1 MNIAESASVE
11 QLLIARGWTKASD
24 AQFADMVIINTCSVR
39 ASAESR
45 IIGRLG
51 YFTGLK
57 AVREKRPHAKTRKM
71 EAAAEYVKDGPK
83 PLVLVVMGC
92 MAERLLDSLKK
103 DWPAIDYVVGTF
115 AKKNFGDIIAA
126 AQERLS
132 LTVRVSG
139 PVDNF
144 LDKTTRSGVLP
155 RLTRQSFNS
164 NASKKDCPIKSGNDI
179 SPSPNMT
186 GGGAALGSSIDE
198 KPVYKFASL
207 SLEPGAFS
215 SFVPIMNGCNNFCAY
230 CIVPY
235 VRGREISR
243 PLSEI
248 FAEIKVLSDYGVKE
262 ITLLGQNVN
271 SYLCE
276 DQDFGRVDFPRLLE
290 LICRKIEE
298 IDSPI
303 KWIRFDSSH
312 PKDLSDQL
320 IQVMAREEKIC
331 RHIHL
336 PVQHGSTKILQKMN
350 RKYTREHYLEL
361 VQKIRAALPGVSLT
375 TDIMIGFPGETE
387 EDFEAAYSLMQE
399 VKYEDAFMYYYNPR
413 EGTPAAKWP
422 DQISLETKKERL
434 QKIIDLQLTI
444 TQAEMEKEVGK
455 TITVLADKTTL
466 ENPNEL
472 LGKTERD
479 ERVAFAAD
487 KKLIGSFVRVKI
499 VSLNGHTFRGILEPG
514 TAK

>member
-1 MNIAESASVE
+1 MTYFFETYGCQMNIAESAAVE

-71 EAAAEYVKDGPK
+71 EEAAAYVKDGPI
-83 PLVLVVMGC
+83 PLTLVVMGC

-115 AKKNFGDIIAA
+115 AKNKFGDIISAAENLSQGQKAA
-126 AQERLS
+126 APEK
-132 LTVRVSG
+132 
-139 PVDNF
+139 F
-144 LDKTTRSGVLP
+144 
-155 RLTRQSFNS
+155 
-164 NASKKDCPIKSGNDI
+164 
-179 SPSPNMT
+179 
-186 GGGAALGSSIDE
+186 GAAIGATIDE
-198 KPVYKFASL
+198 KPVYRFASL

-235 VRGREISR
+235 VRGREVSR
-243 PLSEI
+243 PLTEI
-248 FAEIKVLSDYGVKE
+248 FEEIKVLGGYGVKE

-271 SYLCE
+271 SYICE
-276 DQDFGRVDFPRLLE
+276 DAEFGRVDFPRLLE

-298 IDSPI
+298 TGSPI

-312 PKDLSDQL
+312 PKDLSDRL
-320 IQVMAREEKIC
+320 IQVMAKEEKIC
-331 RHIHL
+331 KHIHL
-336 PVQHGSTKILQKMN
+336 PVQHGSTKILQRMN
-350 RKYTREHYLEL
+350 RRYTREHYLEL
-361 VQKIRAALPGVSLT
+361 VQKIRAAMPDISLT

-387 EDFEAAYSLMQE
+387 EDFEEAYSLMKE
-399 VKYEDAFMYYYNPR
+399 VGYEDAFMYYYNPR
-413 EGTPAAKWP
+413 EGTPAATWP

-434 QKIIDLQLTI
+434 QKIIDLQLVI
-444 TQAEMEKEVGK
+444 TQAEMEKQVGK

-487 KKLIGSFVRVKI
+487 KSLIGSFVRVKLT
-499 VSLNGHTFRGILEPG
+499 SLNGHTFKGELCATDGAQR
-514 TAK
+514 

>member
-1 MNIAESASVE
+1 MTYFFETYGCQMNIAESAAVE

-71 EAAAEYVKDGPK
+71 EEAAAYVKDGPI
-83 PLVLVVMGC
+83 PLTLVVMGC

-115 AKKNFGDIIAA
+115 AKNKFGDIISAAENLSQGQKAA
-126 AQERLS
+126 APEKF
-132 LTVRVSG
+132 G
-139 PVDNF
+139 AD
-144 LDKTTRSGVLP
+144 LDAP
-155 RLTRQSFNS
+155 
-164 NASKKDCPIKSGNDI
+164 
-179 SPSPNMT
+179 
-186 GGGAALGSSIDE
+186 IDE
-198 KPVYKFASL
+198 KPVYRFASL

-235 VRGREISR
+235 VRGREVSR
-243 PLSEI
+243 PLTEI
-248 FAEIKVLSDYGVKE
+248 FEEIKVLGGYGVKE

-276 DQDFGRVDFPRLLE
+276 DAEFGRVDFPRLLE

-298 IDSPI
+298 TGSPI

-312 PKDLSDQL
+312 PKDLSDRL
-320 IQVMAREEKIC
+320 IQVMAKEEKIC
-331 RHIHL
+331 KHIHL
-336 PVQHGSTKILQKMN
+336 PVQHGSTKILQRMN
-350 RKYTREHYLEL
+350 RRYTREHYLEL
-361 VQKIRAALPGVSLT
+361 VQKIRAAMPDISLT

-387 EDFEAAYSLMQE
+387 EDFEEAYSLMKE
-399 VKYEDAFMYYYNPR
+399 VGYEDAFMYYYNPR
-413 EGTPAAKWP
+413 EGTPAATWP

-434 QKIIDLQLTI
+434 QKIIDLQLVI
-444 TQAEMEKEVGK
+444 TQAEMEKQVGK

-487 KKLIGSFVRVKI
+487 KSLIGSFVQVKLT
-499 VSLNGHTFRGILEPG
+499 SLNGHTFKGE
-514 TAK
+514 

>member
-1 MNIAESASVE
+1 MTYFFETYGCQMNIAESAAVE

-71 EAAAEYVKDGPK
+71 EAAAEYVKNGPI
-83 PLVLVVMGC
+83 PLTLVVMGC
-92 MAERLLDSLKK
+92 MAQRLLDSLKK

-115 AKKNFGDIIAA
+115 AKNKFGDIISAAEKSSQAQEAA
-126 AQERLS
+126 A
-132 LTVRVSG
+132 
-139 PVDNF
+139 F
-144 LDKTTRSGVLP
+144 
-155 RLTRQSFNS
+155 
-164 NASKKDCPIKSGNDI
+164 
-179 SPSPNMT
+179 
-186 GGGAALGSSIDE
+186 GAAQDASLDE
-198 KPVYKFASL
+198 KPVYNFASL

-235 VRGREISR
+235 VRGREVSR
-243 PLSEI
+243 PLTEI
-248 FAEIKVLSDYGVKE
+248 FEEIKVLGGYGVKE

-276 DQDFGRVDFPRLLE
+276 DAEFGRVDFPRLLE

-298 IDSPI
+298 TGSPI

-312 PKDLSDQL
+312 PKDLSDRL
-320 IQVMAREEKIC
+320 IEVMAREEKVC

-350 RKYTREHYLEL
+350 RKYSREQYLEL
-361 VQKIRAALPGVSLT
+361 VQKIRAAVPDISLT

-387 EDFEAAYSLMQE
+387 EDFEAAYSLMKE

-422 DQISLETKKERL
+422 DQIPLETKKERL
-434 QKIIDLQLTI
+434 QKIIDLQLVI
-444 TQAEMEKEVGK
+444 TQAEMEKQVGK

-487 KKLIGSFVRVKI
+487 KSLIGSFVRVKLT
-499 VSLNGHTFRGILEPG
+499 SLNGHTFKGELV
-514 TAK
+514 

>member
-1 MNIAESASVE
+1 MTYFFETYGCQMNIAESAAVE

-71 EAAAEYVKDGPK
+71 EEAAEYVKDGPI
-83 PLVLVVMGC
+83 PLTLVVMGC

-115 AKKNFGDIIAA
+115 AKNKFGDIISAAENAAIDCKAKSGGAIPAGQNLAQDQKAAEKSKGFTDQNAA
-126 AQERLS
+126 AA
-132 LTVRVSG
+132 
-139 PVDNF
+139 F
-144 LDKTTRSGVLP
+144 
-155 RLTRQSFNS
+155 
-164 NASKKDCPIKSGNDI
+164 
-179 SPSPNMT
+179 
-186 GGGAALGSSIDE
+186 GAAQSSSIDE
-198 KPVYKFASL
+198 KPVYRFASL

-235 VRGREISR
+235 VRGREVSR
-243 PLSEI
+243 PLTEI
-248 FAEIKVLSDYGVKE
+248 FEEIKVLGGYGVKE

-276 DQDFGRVDFPRLLE
+276 DPEFGRVDFPRLLE

-298 IDSPI
+298 TGSPI

-312 PKDLSDQL
+312 PKDLSDRL
-320 IQVMAREEKIC
+320 IEVMAREEKIC
-331 RHIHL
+331 KHIHL
-336 PVQHGSTKILQKMN
+336 PVQHGSTKILQRMN
-350 RKYTREHYLEL
+350 RRYTREHYLEL
-361 VQKIRAALPGVSLT
+361 VQKIRAAMPDISLT

-387 EDFEAAYSLMQE
+387 EDFEEAYSLMKE
-399 VKYEDAFMYYYNPR
+399 VGYEDAFMYYYNPR
-413 EGTPAAKWP
+413 QGTPAATWP

-434 QKIIDLQLTI
+434 QKIIDLQLVI
-444 TQAEMEKEVGK
+444 TQAEMEKQVGK

-487 KKLIGSFVRVKI
+487 KSLIGSFVRVRLT
-499 VSLNGHTFRGILEPG
+499 SLNGHTFKGILEPG

>member
-1 MNIAESASVE
+1 MTYFFETYGCQMNIAESASVE
-11 QLLIARGWTKASD
+11 QLLIARGWTKASE

-57 AVREKRPHAKTRKM
+57 SVREKRPHAKTRKM
-71 EAAAEYVKDGPK
+71 EAAAEYVKNGPI
-83 PLVLVVMGC
+83 PLTLVVMGC
-92 MAERLLDSLKK
+92 MAQRLLDSLKK

-115 AKKNFGDIIAA
+115 AKKNFGDIISAA
-126 AQERLS
+126 E
-132 LTVRVSG
+132 
-139 PVDNF
+139 
-144 LDKTTRSGVLP
+144 
-155 RLTRQSFNS
+155 
-164 NASKKDCPIKSGNDI
+164 NASQNSSQDTIAGNTTNA
-179 SPSPNMT
+179 S
-186 GGGAALGSSIDE
+186 ALGSSIDE

-248 FAEIKVLSDYGVKE
+248 FAEIKVLGDYGVKE

-276 DQDFGRVDFPRLLE
+276 DPDFGRVDFPRLLE
-290 LICRKIEE
+290 LICRKLEE
-298 IDSPI
+298 TNSPI

-331 RHIHL
+331 RHLHL

-361 VQKIRAALPGVSLT
+361 VQRIRAAVPDISLT

-387 EDFEAAYSLMQE
+387 EDFEAAYSLMKE
-399 VKYEDAFMYYYNPR
+399 VQYEDAFMYYYNPR

-422 DQISLETKKERL
+422 DQISLDTKKERL
-434 QKIIDLQLTI
+434 QKIIDLQLVI
-444 TQAEMEKEVGK
+444 TQDEMEKEVGK

-466 ENPNEL
+466 ENHNEL

-487 KKLIGSFVRVKI
+487 KKLIGSFVRVKLT
-499 VSLNGHTFRGILEPG
+499 SLNGHTFKGELV
-514 TAK
+514 

>member
-1 MNIAESASVE
+1 MNIAESAAVE

-71 EAAAEYVKDGPK
+71 EEAAEYVKNGPI
-83 PLVLVVMGC
+83 PLTLVVMGC
-92 MAERLLDSLKK
+92 MAQRLLDSLKK

-115 AKKNFGDIIAA
+115 AKNKFGDIITAAQDRTAQNAAIDCKAKSGGAISAGQNLSQDQEAAEKSKGFTDQNAA
-126 AQERLS
+126 AAF
-132 LTVRVSG
+132 G
-139 PVDNF
+139 
-144 LDKTTRSGVLP
+144 
-155 RLTRQSFNS
+155 
-164 NASKKDCPIKSGNDI
+164 ASI
-179 SPSPNMT
+179 
-186 GGGAALGSSIDE
+186 GATIDE
-198 KPVYKFASL
+198 KPVYRFASL

-235 VRGREISR
+235 VRGREVSR
-243 PLSEI
+243 PLAEI
-248 FAEIKVLSDYGVKE
+248 FDEIKVLGGYGVKE

-276 DQDFGRVDFPRLLE
+276 DPEFGRVDFPRLLE

-298 IDSPI
+298 TGSPI

-312 PKDLSDQL
+312 PKDLSDRL
-320 IQVMAREEKIC
+320 IEVMAKEDKIC
-331 RHIHL
+331 KHIHL
-336 PVQHGSTKILQKMN
+336 PVQHGSTKILQRMN
-350 RKYTREHYLEL
+350 RRYTREHYLEL
-361 VQKIRAALPGVSLT
+361 VQKIRAAMPDISLT

-387 EDFEAAYSLMQE
+387 EDFEEAYSLMKE
-399 VKYEDAFMYYYNPR
+399 VGYEDAFMYYYNPR
-413 EGTPAAKWP
+413 QGTPAATWP

-434 QKIIDLQLTI
+434 QKIIDLQLVI
-444 TQAEMEKEVGK
+444 TQAEMEKQVGK

-487 KKLIGSFVRVKI
+487 KSLIGSFVRVRLT
-499 VSLNGHTFRGILEPG
+499 SLNGHTFKGELCATDGAQR
-514 TAK
+514 

>member
-1 MNIAESASVE
+1 MTYFFETYGCQMNIAESAAVE

-71 EAAAEYVKDGPK
+71 EAAAEYVKNGPI
-83 PLVLVVMGC
+83 PLTLVVMGC
-92 MAERLLDSLKK
+92 MAQRLLDSLKK

-115 AKKNFGDIIAA
+115 AKNKFGDIISAAENSSQAQEAA
-126 AQERLS
+126 A
-132 LTVRVSG
+132 
-139 PVDNF
+139 F
-144 LDKTTRSGVLP
+144 
-155 RLTRQSFNS
+155 
-164 NASKKDCPIKSGNDI
+164 
-179 SPSPNMT
+179 
-186 GGGAALGSSIDE
+186 GAAQDASLDE
-198 KPVYKFASL
+198 KPVYNFASL

-235 VRGREISR
+235 VRGREVSR
-243 PLSEI
+243 PLTEI
-248 FAEIKVLSDYGVKE
+248 FEEIKVLGGYGVKE

-276 DQDFGRVDFPRLLE
+276 DAEFGRVDFPRLLE

-298 IDSPI
+298 TGSPI

-312 PKDLSDQL
+312 PKDLSDRL
-320 IQVMAREEKIC
+320 IEVMAREEKVC

-350 RKYTREHYLEL
+350 RKYSREQYLEL
-361 VQKIRAALPGVSLT
+361 VQKIRAAVPDISLT

-387 EDFEAAYSLMQE
+387 EDFEAAYSLMKE
-399 VKYEDAFMYYYNPR
+399 VQYEDAFMYYYNPR

-422 DQISLETKKERL
+422 DQIPLETKKERL
-434 QKIIDLQLTI
+434 QKIIDLQLVI
-444 TQAEMEKEVGK
+444 TQAEMEKQVGK

-487 KKLIGSFVRVKI
+487 KSLIGSFVRVKLT
-499 VSLNGHTFRGILEPG
+499 SLNGHTFKGELV
-514 TAK
+514 

>member
-1 MNIAESASVE
+1 MTYFFETYGCQMNIAESAAVE
-11 QLLIARGWTKASD
+11 QLLIARGWTKAND

-71 EAAAEYVKDGPK
+71 EEAAAYVKDGPI
-83 PLVLVVMGC
+83 PLTLVVMGC

-115 AKKNFGDIIAA
+115 AKNKFGDIISAA
-126 AQERLS
+126 ENSAIDFKAKTCAAIPAGQNLS
-132 LTVRVSG
+132 QDQKAAEKSKGFT
-139 PVDNF
+139 D
-144 LDKTTRSGVLP
+144 
-155 RLTRQSFNS
+155 Q
-164 NASKKDCPIKSGNDI
+164 NAA
-179 SPSPNMT
+179 
-186 GGGAALGSSIDE
+186 AALGASIGATIDE
-198 KPVYKFASL
+198 KPVYRFASL

-235 VRGREISR
+235 VRGREVSR
-243 PLSEI
+243 PLAEI
-248 FAEIKVLSDYGVKE
+248 FDEIKVLGGYGVKE

-276 DQDFGRVDFPRLLE
+276 DAEFGRVDFPRLLE

-298 IDSPI
+298 TASPI

-312 PKDLSDQL
+312 PKDLSDRL
-320 IQVMAREEKIC
+320 IEVMAKEEKIC
-331 RHIHL
+331 KHIHL
-336 PVQHGSTKILQKMN
+336 PVQHGSTKILQRMN
-350 RKYTREHYLEL
+350 RRYTRERYLEL
-361 VQKIRAALPGVSLT
+361 VQKIRAAMPDISLT

-387 EDFEAAYSLMQE
+387 EDFEAAYSLMKE
-399 VKYEDAFMYYYNPR
+399 VQYEDAFMYYYNPR
-413 EGTPAAKWP
+413 EGTPAATWP

-434 QKIIDLQLTI
+434 QKIIDLQLVI
-444 TQAEMEKEVGK
+444 TQAEMEKQVGK

-487 KKLIGSFVRVKI
+487 KSLIGSFVRVRLT
-499 VSLNGHTFRGILEPG
+499 SLNGHTFKGELCATDG
-514 TAK
+514 A

>member
-1 MNIAESASVE
+1 MTYFFETYGCQMNIAESAAVE

-71 EAAAEYVKDGPK
+71 EEAAAYVKDGPI
-83 PLVLVVMGC
+83 PLTLVVMGC
-92 MAERLLDSLKK
+92 MAERLLDNLKK

-115 AKKNFGDIIAA
+115 AKNKFGDIISAAENLSQGQKAA
-126 AQERLS
+126 APEKF
-132 LTVRVSG
+132 G
-139 PVDNF
+139 
-144 LDKTTRSGVLP
+144 
-155 RLTRQSFNS
+155 
-164 NASKKDCPIKSGNDI
+164 ASI
-179 SPSPNMT
+179 
-186 GGGAALGSSIDE
+186 GASIDE
-198 KPVYKFASL
+198 KPVYRFASL

-235 VRGREISR
+235 VRGREVSR
-243 PLSEI
+243 PLTEI
-248 FAEIKVLSDYGVKE
+248 FEEIKVLSGYGVKE

-276 DQDFGRVDFPRLLE
+276 DAEFGRVDFPRLLE

-298 IDSPI
+298 TGSPI

-312 PKDLSDQL
+312 PKDLSDRL
-320 IQVMAREEKIC
+320 IQVMAKEEKIC
-331 RHIHL
+331 KHIHL
-336 PVQHGSTKILQKMN
+336 PVQHGSTKILQRMN
-350 RKYTREHYLEL
+350 RRYTREHYLEL
-361 VQKIRAALPGVSLT
+361 VQKIRAAMPDISLT

-387 EDFEAAYSLMQE
+387 EDFEEAYSLMKE
-399 VKYEDAFMYYYNPR
+399 VGYEDAFMYYYNPR
-413 EGTPAAKWP
+413 EGTPAATWP

-434 QKIIDLQLTI
+434 QKIIDLQLVI
-444 TQAEMEKEVGK
+444 TQAEMEKQVGK

-487 KKLIGSFVRVKI
+487 KSLIGSFVRVRLT
-499 VSLNGHTFRGILEPG
+499 SLNGHTFKGELV
-514 TAK
+514 

>member
-1 MNIAESASVE
+1 MTYFFETYGCQMNIAESAAVE

-71 EAAAEYVKDGPK
+71 EAAAEYVKNGPI
-83 PLVLVVMGC
+83 PLTLVVMGC
-92 MAERLLDSLKK
+92 MAQRLLDSLKK

-115 AKKNFGDIIAA
+115 AKNKFGDIITAAQNAATDCKTKTGGAIPAGQNLSQAQKAA
-126 AQERLS
+126 AFS
-132 LTVRVSG
+132 AA
-139 PVDNF
+139 
-144 LDKTTRSGVLP
+144 
-155 RLTRQSFNS
+155 QSS
-164 NASKKDCPIKSGNDI
+164 Q
-179 SPSPNMT
+179 
-186 GGGAALGSSIDE
+186 LDE
-198 KPVYKFASL
+198 KPVYNFASL

-235 VRGREISR
+235 VRGREVSR
-243 PLSEI
+243 PLAEI
-248 FAEIKVLSDYGVKE
+248 FDEIKVLGGYGVKE

-271 SYLCE
+271 SYICE
-276 DQDFGRVDFPRLLE
+276 DPDFGRVDFPRLLE

-298 IDSPI
+298 TGSPI

-312 PKDLSDQL
+312 PKDLSDRL
-320 IQVMAREEKIC
+320 IEVMAREEKVC

-350 RKYTREHYLEL
+350 RKYSREQYLEL
-361 VQKIRAALPGVSLT
+361 VQKIRAAVPDISLT

-387 EDFEAAYSLMQE
+387 EDFEAAYSLMKE
-399 VKYEDAFMYYYNPR
+399 VQYEDAFMYYYNPR
-413 EGTPAAKWP
+413 EGTPAATWP
-422 DQISLETKKERL
+422 DQIPLETKKERL
-434 QKIIDLQLTI
+434 QKIIDLQLVI
-444 TQAEMEKEVGK
+444 TQAEMEKQVGK

-487 KKLIGSFVRVKI
+487 KSLIGSFVRVKLT
-499 VSLNGHTFRGILEPG
+499 SLNGHTFKGELV
-514 TAK
+514 

>member
-1 MNIAESASVE
+1 MTYFFETYGCQMNIAESAAVE

-57 AVREKRPHAKTRKM
+57 AMREKRPHAKTRKM
-71 EAAAEYVKDGPK
+71 EAAAEYVKNGPI
-83 PLVLVVMGC
+83 PLTLVVMGC
-92 MAERLLDSLKK
+92 MAQRLLDSLKK

-115 AKKNFGDIIAA
+115 AKNKFGDIISAAENSSQAQEAA
-126 AQERLS
+126 A
-132 LTVRVSG
+132 
-139 PVDNF
+139 F
-144 LDKTTRSGVLP
+144 
-155 RLTRQSFNS
+155 
-164 NASKKDCPIKSGNDI
+164 
-179 SPSPNMT
+179 
-186 GGGAALGSSIDE
+186 GAAQDASLDE
-198 KPVYKFASL
+198 KPIYNFASL

-235 VRGREISR
+235 VRGREVSR

-248 FAEIKVLSDYGVKE
+248 FEEIKVLGGYGVKE

-271 SYLCE
+271 SYICE
-276 DQDFGRVDFPRLLE
+276 DPDFGRVDFPRLLE

-298 IDSPI
+298 TGSPI

-312 PKDLSDQL
+312 PKDLSDRL
-320 IQVMAREEKIC
+320 IEVMAREEKVC

-350 RKYTREHYLEL
+350 RKYSREQYLEL
-361 VQKIRAALPGVSLT
+361 VQKIRAAVPDISLT

-387 EDFEAAYSLMQE
+387 EDFEAAYSLMKE
-399 VKYEDAFMYYYNPR
+399 VQYEDAFMYYYNPR

-422 DQISLETKKERL
+422 DQIPLETKKERL
-434 QKIIDLQLTI
+434 QKIIDLQLVI
-444 TQAEMEKEVGK
+444 TQAEMEKQVGK

-487 KKLIGSFVRVKI
+487 KSLIGSFVRVKLT
-499 VSLNGHTFRGILEPG
+499 SLNGHTFKGELV
-514 TAK
+514 

>member
-1 MNIAESASVE
+1 MTYFFETYGCQMNIAESAAVE

-71 EAAAEYVKDGPK
+71 EEAAAYVKDGPI
-83 PLVLVVMGC
+83 PLTLVVMGC
-92 MAERLLDSLKK
+92 MAQRLLDSLKK

-115 AKKNFGDIIAA
+115 AKNKFGDIISAAENLSQGQKAA
-126 AQERLS
+126 AQTIPGS
-132 LTVRVSG
+132 
-139 PVDNF
+139 
-144 LDKTTRSGVLP
+144 
-155 RLTRQSFNS
+155 
-164 NASKKDCPIKSGNDI
+164 
-179 SPSPNMT
+179 SPNMT
-186 GGGAALGSSIDE
+186 GQDKKFGAAIGATIDE
-198 KPVYKFASL
+198 KPVYRFASL

-235 VRGREISR
+235 VRGREVSR
-243 PLSEI
+243 PLAEI
-248 FAEIKVLSDYGVKE
+248 FDEIKVLGGYGVKE

-276 DQDFGRVDFPRLLE
+276 DAEFGRVDFPRLLE

-298 IDSPI
+298 TGSPI

-312 PKDLSDQL
+312 PKDLSDRL
-320 IQVMAREEKIC
+320 IQVMAREDKIC
-331 RHIHL
+331 KHIHL
-336 PVQHGSTKILQKMN
+336 PVQHGSTKILQRMN
-350 RKYTREHYLEL
+350 RRYTREHYLEL
-361 VQKIRAALPGVSLT
+361 VQKIRAAMPNISLT

-387 EDFEAAYSLMQE
+387 EDFEEAYSLMKE
-399 VKYEDAFMYYYNPR
+399 VGYEDAFMYYYNPR
-413 EGTPAAKWP
+413 EGTPAATWP

-434 QKIIDLQLTI
+434 QKIIDLQLVI
-444 TQAEMEKEVGK
+444 TQAEMEKQVGK

-487 KKLIGSFVRVKI
+487 KSLIGSFVRVKLT
-499 VSLNGHTFRGILEPG
+499 SLNGHTFKGILEPG

>member
-1 MNIAESASVE
+1 MTYFFETYGCQMNIAESASVE
-11 QLLIARGWTKASD
+11 QLLVARGWTKASE

-45 IIGRLG
+45 IFGRLG

-57 AVREKRPHAKTRKM
+57 AVREKRPNAKTRKM
-71 EAAAEYVKDGPK
+71 EAAAEFVKDGPK
-83 PLVLVVMGC
+83 PLTLVVMGC

-115 AKKNFGDIIAA
+115 AKKNFGDIISAVQDA
-126 AQERLS
+126 NDNPK
-132 LTVRVSG
+132 T
-139 PVDNF
+139 PVM
-144 LDKTTRSGVLP
+144 
-155 RLTRQSFNS
+155 
-164 NASKKDCPIKSGNDI
+164 ND
-179 SPSPNMT
+179 
-186 GGGAALGSSIDE
+186 E
-198 KPVYKFASL
+198 PVYKFASI

-215 SFVPIMNGCNNFCAY
+215 SFVPIMNGCNNFCTY

-235 VRGREISR
+235 VRGRETSR

-248 FAEIKVLSDYGVKE
+248 FAEIKTLSDYGVKE

-276 DQDFGRVDFPRLLE
+276 DSEFGQVNFPRLLE
-290 LICRKIEE
+290 LICRKLEE
-298 IDSPI
+298 INSPI

-312 PKDLSDQL
+312 PKDLSDEL
-320 IQVMAREEKIC
+320 IKVMAREEKIC
-331 RHIHL
+331 RHLHL
-336 PVQHGSTKILQKMN
+336 PVQHGSSRILEKMN
-350 RKYTREHYLEL
+350 RRYTREHYLGL
-361 VQKIRAALPGVSLT
+361 VKKIRDAIPDVSLT

-387 EDFEAAYSLMQE
+387 EDFEEAYSLMKE
-399 VKYEDAFMYYYNPR
+399 VCYEDAFMYYYNPR

-422 DQISLETKKERL
+422 DQISIETKKERL
-434 QKIIDLQLTI
+434 QKIIDLQLVI
-444 TQAEMEKEVGK
+444 TQAEMEKQVGK

-487 KKLIGSFVRVKI
+487 KSLIGSFVRVKLT
-499 VSLNGHTFRGILEPG
+499 SLNGHTFKGILEPG

>member
-1 MNIAESASVE
+1 MTYFFETYGCQMNIAESASVE
-11 QLLIARGWTKASD
+11 QLLIARGWTKASE

-57 AVREKRPHAKTRKM
+57 AVREKRPNAKTRKM
-71 EAAAEYVKDGPK
+71 EAAAEFVKDGPK

-126 AQERLS
+126 AQDRLAQAQEAGGENQNS
-132 LTVRVSG
+132 LQT
-139 PVDNF
+139 
-144 LDKTTRSGVLP
+144 
-155 RLTRQSFNS
+155 Q
-164 NASKKDCPIKSGNDI
+164 NA
-179 SPSPNMT
+179 
-186 GGGAALGSSIDE
+186 AAAFGSTIDE

-248 FAEIKVLSDYGVKE
+248 FAEIKVLGDYGVKE

-276 DQDFGRVDFPRLLE
+276 DPDFGRVDFPRLLE
-290 LICRKIEE
+290 LICRKLEE
-298 IDSPI
+298 TNSPI

-331 RHIHL
+331 RHLHL

-361 VQKIRAALPGVSLT
+361 VQKIRAALPDISLT

-387 EDFEAAYSLMQE
+387 EDFEDAYSLMKE
-399 VKYEDAFMYYYNPR
+399 VQYEDAFMYYYNPR

-422 DQISLETKKERL
+422 DQIPLDTKKERL

-487 KKLIGSFVRVKI
+487 KKLIGSFVRVRI
-499 VSLNGHTFRGILEPG
+499 TSLNGHTFKGELV
-514 TAK
+514 

>member
-1 MNIAESASVE
+1 MNIAESAAVE

-71 EAAAEYVKDGPK
+71 EEAAAYVKDGPI
-83 PLVLVVMGC
+83 PLTLVVMGC
-92 MAERLLDSLKK
+92 MAQRLLDSLKK

-115 AKKNFGDIIAA
+115 AKNKFGDIITA
-126 AQERLS
+126 AQNAGQNLS
-132 LTVRVSG
+132 QAQEPAT
-139 PVDNF
+139 
-144 LDKTTRSGVLP
+144 
-155 RLTRQSFNS
+155 QE
-164 NASKKDCPIKSGNDI
+164 
-179 SPSPNMT
+179 
-186 GGGAALGSSIDE
+186 E
-198 KPVYKFASL
+198 KPVYRFASL

-235 VRGREISR
+235 VRGREVSR
-243 PLSEI
+243 PLTEI
-248 FAEIKVLSDYGVKE
+248 FEEIKVLGGYGVKE

-276 DQDFGRVDFPRLLE
+276 DPEFGRVDFPRLLE

-298 IDSPI
+298 TASPI

-312 PKDLSDQL
+312 PKDLSDRL
-320 IQVMAREEKIC
+320 IEVMAREEKIC
-331 RHIHL
+331 KHIHL
-336 PVQHGSTKILQKMN
+336 PVQHGSTKILQRMN
-350 RKYTREHYLEL
+350 RRYTRERYLEL
-361 VQKIRAALPGVSLT
+361 VQKIRAAMPDISLT

-387 EDFEAAYSLMQE
+387 EDFEEAYSLMKE
-399 VKYEDAFMYYYNPR
+399 VGYEDAFMYYYNPR
-413 EGTPAAKWP
+413 EGTPAATWP

-434 QKIIDLQLTI
+434 QKIIDLQLVI
-444 TQAEMEKEVGK
+444 TQAEMEKQVGK

-487 KKLIGSFVRVKI
+487 KLLIGSFVRVRLT
-499 VSLNGHTFRGILEPG
+499 SLNGHTFKGILEPG

>member
-1 MNIAESASVE
+1 MTYFFETYGCQMNIAESAAVE
-11 QLLIARGWTKASD
+11 QLLITRGWTKASD

-71 EAAAEYVKDGPK
+71 EEAAAYVKDGPI
-83 PLVLVVMGC
+83 PLTLVVMGC

-115 AKKNFGDIIAA
+115 AKNKFGDIISAAENSSQAQEAA
-126 AQERLS
+126 AFGAAQ
-132 LTVRVSG
+132 
-139 PVDNF
+139 
-144 LDKTTRSGVLP
+144 
-155 RLTRQSFNS
+155 
-164 NASKKDCPIKSGNDI
+164 NAS
-179 SPSPNMT
+179 
-186 GGGAALGSSIDE
+186 LDE
-198 KPVYKFASL
+198 KPVYNFASL

-235 VRGREISR
+235 VRGREVSR
-243 PLSEI
+243 PLTEI
-248 FAEIKVLSDYGVKE
+248 FEEIKVLGGYGVKE

-276 DQDFGRVDFPRLLE
+276 DAEFGRVDFPRLLE

-298 IDSPI
+298 TNSPI

-312 PKDLSDQL
+312 PKDLSDRL
-320 IQVMAREEKIC
+320 IQVMAREEKVC

-350 RKYTREHYLEL
+350 RKYSREQYLEL
-361 VQKIRAALPGVSLT
+361 VQKIRAAVPDISLT

-387 EDFEAAYSLMQE
+387 EDFEAAYSLMKE
-399 VKYEDAFMYYYNPR
+399 VQYEDAFMYYYNPR

-422 DQISLETKKERL
+422 DQIPLETKKERL
-434 QKIIDLQLTI
+434 QKIIDLQLVI
-444 TQAEMEKEVGK
+444 TQAEMEKQVGK

-487 KKLIGSFVRVKI
+487 KSLIGSFVRVKLT
-499 VSLNGHTFRGILEPG
+499 SLNGHTFKGELV
-514 TAK
+514 

>member
-1 MNIAESASVE
+1 MTYFFETYGCQMNIAESASVE
-11 QLLIARGWTKASD
+11 QLLIARGWTKASE

-57 AVREKRPHAKTRKM
+57 SVREKRPHAKTRKM
-71 EAAAEYVKDGPK
+71 EAAAEYVKNGPI
-83 PLVLVVMGC
+83 PLTLVVMGC
-92 MAERLLDSLKK
+92 MAQRLLDSLKK

-115 AKKNFGDIIAA
+115 AKKNFGDIISAAENASQNSSQDQEAA
-126 AQERLS
+126 AQL
-132 LTVRVSG
+132 
-139 PVDNF
+139 
-144 LDKTTRSGVLP
+144 
-155 RLTRQSFNS
+155 
-164 NASKKDCPIKSGNDI
+164 
-179 SPSPNMT
+179 
-186 GGGAALGSSIDE
+186 DE

-248 FAEIKVLSDYGVKE
+248 FAEIKVLGDYGVKE

-276 DQDFGRVDFPRLLE
+276 DPDFGRVDFPRLLE
-290 LICRKIEE
+290 LICRKLEE
-298 IDSPI
+298 TNSPI

-331 RHIHL
+331 RHLHL

-361 VQKIRAALPGVSLT
+361 VQKIRAAVPDISLT

-387 EDFEAAYSLMQE
+387 EDFEAAYSLMKE
-399 VKYEDAFMYYYNPR
+399 VQYEDAFMYYYNPR
-413 EGTPAAKWP
+413 EGTPAATWP

-434 QKIIDLQLTI
+434 QKIIDLQLVI
-444 TQAEMEKEVGK
+444 TQAEMEKQVGK

-487 KKLIGSFVRVKI
+487 KSLIGSFVQVRLT
-499 VSLNGHTFRGILEPG
+499 SLNGHTFKGELV
-514 TAK
+514 

>member
-1 MNIAESASVE
+1 MTYFFETYGCQMNIAESAAVE
-11 QLLIARGWTKASD
+11 QLLIARGWTKASE

-57 AVREKRPHAKTRKM
+57 AVREKRPNAKTRKM
-71 EAAAEYVKDGPK
+71 EAAAEFVKDGPK

-126 AQERLS
+126 AQD
-132 LTVRVSG
+132 TIAG
-139 PVDNF
+139 NA
-144 LDKTTRSGVLP
+144 
-155 RLTRQSFNS
+155 S
-164 NASKKDCPIKSGNDI
+164 NAS
-179 SPSPNMT
+179 
-186 GGGAALGSSIDE
+186 ALGSSIDE

-248 FAEIKVLSDYGVKE
+248 FAEIKVLGDYGVKE

-276 DQDFGRVDFPRLLE
+276 DPDFGRVDFPRLLE
-290 LICRKIEE
+290 LICRKLEE
-298 IDSPI
+298 TNSPI

-331 RHIHL
+331 RHLHL

-361 VQKIRAALPGVSLT
+361 VQKIRAALPDISLT

-387 EDFEAAYSLMQE
+387 EDFEDAYSLMKE
-399 VKYEDAFMYYYNPR
+399 VQYEDAFMYYYNPR
-413 EGTPAAKWP
+413 QGTPAATWP

-499 VSLNGHTFRGILEPG
+499 TSLNGHTFKGELV
-514 TAK
+514 

>member
-1 MNIAESASVE
+1 MTYFFETYGCQMNIAESAAVE

-71 EAAAEYVKDGPK
+71 EAAAEYVKNGPI
-83 PLVLVVMGC
+83 PLTLVVMGC
-92 MAERLLDSLKK
+92 MAQRLLDSLKK

-115 AKKNFGDIIAA
+115 AKNKFGDIISAAENSSQGQKAA
-126 AQERLS
+126 A
-132 LTVRVSG
+132 
-139 PVDNF
+139 F
-144 LDKTTRSGVLP
+144 
-155 RLTRQSFNS
+155 
-164 NASKKDCPIKSGNDI
+164 
-179 SPSPNMT
+179 
-186 GGGAALGSSIDE
+186 GAAQDASLDE
-198 KPVYKFASL
+198 KPVYRFASL

-235 VRGREISR
+235 VRGREVSR
-243 PLSEI
+243 PLTEI
-248 FAEIKVLSDYGVKE
+248 FEEIKVLGGYGVKE

-271 SYLCE
+271 SYICE
-276 DQDFGRVDFPRLLE
+276 DPDFGRVDFPRLLE

-298 IDSPI
+298 TGSPI

-312 PKDLSDQL
+312 PKDLSDRL
-320 IQVMAREEKIC
+320 IEVMAREEKVC

-350 RKYTREHYLEL
+350 RKYSREQYLEL
-361 VQKIRAALPGVSLT
+361 VQKIRAAVPDISLT

-387 EDFEAAYSLMQE
+387 EDFEAAYSLMKE
-399 VKYEDAFMYYYNPR
+399 VQYEDAFMYYYNPR

-422 DQISLETKKERL
+422 DQIPLETKKERL
-434 QKIIDLQLTI
+434 QKIIDLQLVI
-444 TQAEMEKEVGK
+444 TQDEMEKQVGK

-487 KKLIGSFVRVKI
+487 KKLIGSFVRVKLT
-499 VSLNGHTFRGILEPG
+499 SLNGHTFKGELV
-514 TAK
+514 

>member
-1 MNIAESASVE
+1 MNIAESAAVE

-24 AQFADMVIINTCSVR
+24 AQFADMIIINTCSVR

-71 EAAAEYVKDGPK
+71 EEAAAYVKDGPI
-83 PLVLVVMGC
+83 PLTLVVMGC
-92 MAERLLDSLKK
+92 MAQRLLDSLKK

-115 AKKNFGDIIAA
+115 AKNKFGDIITA
-126 AQERLS
+126 AQ
-132 LTVRVSG
+132 
-139 PVDNF
+139 
-144 LDKTTRSGVLP
+144 
-155 RLTRQSFNS
+155 
-164 NASKKDCPIKSGNDI
+164 NAAIDCKAKSGGAIPAGQNRSQGQKAAEKSKGFTDQ
-179 SPSPNMT
+179 NAA
-186 GGGAALGSSIDE
+186 AALGASIGATIDE
-198 KPVYKFASL
+198 KPVYRFASL

-235 VRGREISR
+235 VRGREVSR
-243 PLSEI
+243 PLTEI
-248 FAEIKVLSDYGVKE
+248 FDEIKVLGGYGVKE

-276 DQDFGRVDFPRLLE
+276 DAEFGRVDFPRLLE

-298 IDSPI
+298 TGSPI

-312 PKDLSDQL
+312 PKDLSDRL
-320 IQVMAREEKIC
+320 IQVMAKEEKIC
-331 RHIHL
+331 KHIHL
-336 PVQHGSTKILQKMN
+336 PVQHGSTKILQRMN
-350 RKYTREHYLEL
+350 RRYTREHYLEL
-361 VQKIRAALPGVSLT
+361 VQKIRAAMPDISLT

-387 EDFEAAYSLMQE
+387 EDFEEAYSLMKE
-399 VKYEDAFMYYYNPR
+399 VGYEDAFMYYYNPR
-413 EGTPAAKWP
+413 EGTPAATWP

-434 QKIIDLQLTI
+434 QKIIDLQLVI
-444 TQAEMEKEVGK
+444 TQAEMEKQVGK

-487 KKLIGSFVRVKI
+487 KSLIGSFVRVRLT
-499 VSLNGHTFRGILEPG
+499 SLNGHTFKGILEPG

>member
-1 MNIAESASVE
+1 MTYFFETYGCQMNIAESAAVE

-24 AQFADMVIINTCSVR
+24 AQFADMIIINTCSVR

-71 EAAAEYVKDGPK
+71 EEAAAYVKDGPI
-83 PLVLVVMGC
+83 PLTLVVMGC
-92 MAERLLDSLKK
+92 MAQRLLDSLKK

-115 AKKNFGDIIAA
+115 AKNKFGDIITA
-126 AQERLS
+126 AQ
-132 LTVRVSG
+132 
-139 PVDNF
+139 
-144 LDKTTRSGVLP
+144 
-155 RLTRQSFNS
+155 
-164 NASKKDCPIKSGNDI
+164 NAAIDCKAKSGGAIPAGQNRTQKKKAAEKSKGFTDQ
-179 SPSPNMT
+179 NAA
-186 GGGAALGSSIDE
+186 AALGASIGATIDE
-198 KPVYKFASL
+198 KPVYRFASL
-207 SLEPGAFS
+207 SLEPGAFCA
-215 SFVPIMNGCNNFCAY
+215 FVPIMNGCNNFCAY

-235 VRGREISR
+235 VRGREVSR
-243 PLSEI
+243 PLTEI
-248 FAEIKVLSDYGVKE
+248 FDEIKVLGGYGVKE

-276 DQDFGRVDFPRLLE
+276 DAEFGRVDFPRLLE

-298 IDSPI
+298 TASPI

-312 PKDLSDQL
+312 PKDLSDRL
-320 IQVMAREEKIC
+320 IEVMAKEEKIC
-331 RHIHL
+331 KHIHL
-336 PVQHGSTKILQKMN
+336 PVQHGSTKILQRMN
-350 RKYTREHYLEL
+350 RRYTREHYLEL
-361 VQKIRAALPGVSLT
+361 VQKIRAAMPDSSLT

-387 EDFEAAYSLMQE
+387 EDFEEAYSLMKE
-399 VKYEDAFMYYYNPR
+399 VGYEDAFMYYYNPR
-413 EGTPAAKWP
+413 EGTPAATWP

-434 QKIIDLQLTI
+434 QKIIDLQLVI
-444 TQAEMEKEVGK
+444 TQAEMEKQVGK

-487 KKLIGSFVRVKI
+487 KSLIGSFVRVRLTA
-499 VSLNGHTFRGILEPG
+499 LNGHTFKGELCATDG
-514 TAK
+514 A

>member
-1 MNIAESASVE
+1 MTYFFETYGCQMNIAESASVE
-11 QLLIARGWTKASD
+11 QLLIARGWTKASE

-57 AVREKRPHAKTRKM
+57 AVREKRPNAKTRKM
-71 EAAAEYVKDGPK
+71 EAAAEFVKDGPK

-115 AKKNFGDIIAA
+115 AKKNFGDIISAAENASQNSSQDQEAA
-126 AQERLS
+126 AQL
-132 LTVRVSG
+132 
-139 PVDNF
+139 
-144 LDKTTRSGVLP
+144 
-155 RLTRQSFNS
+155 
-164 NASKKDCPIKSGNDI
+164 
-179 SPSPNMT
+179 
-186 GGGAALGSSIDE
+186 DE

-248 FAEIKVLSDYGVKE
+248 FAEIKVLGDYGVKE

-276 DQDFGRVDFPRLLE
+276 DPDFGRVDFPRLLE
-290 LICRKIEE
+290 LICRKLEE
-298 IDSPI
+298 TNSPI

-331 RHIHL
+331 RHLHL

-361 VQKIRAALPGVSLT
+361 VQKIRAAVPDISLT

-387 EDFEAAYSLMQE
+387 EDFEAAYSLMKE
-399 VKYEDAFMYYYNPR
+399 VQYEDAFMYYYNPR
-413 EGTPAAKWP
+413 EGTPAATWP

-434 QKIIDLQLTI
+434 QKIIDLQLVI
-444 TQAEMEKEVGK
+444 TQAEMEKQVGK

-487 KKLIGSFVRVKI
+487 KSLIGSFVQVRLT
-499 VSLNGHTFRGILEPG
+499 SLNGHTFKGELV
-514 TAK
+514 

>member
-1 MNIAESASVE
+1 MTYFFETYGCQMNIAESAAVE

-71 EAAAEYVKDGPK
+71 EAAAAYVKDGPI
-83 PLVLVVMGC
+83 PLTLVVMGC
-92 MAERLLDSLKK
+92 MAQRLLDSLKK

-115 AKKNFGDIIAA
+115 AKNKFGDIITAAQNAATDFKTKTGGAISANQNSSQAQEAA
-126 AQERLS
+126 AQL
-132 LTVRVSG
+132 
-139 PVDNF
+139 
-144 LDKTTRSGVLP
+144 
-155 RLTRQSFNS
+155 
-164 NASKKDCPIKSGNDI
+164 
-179 SPSPNMT
+179 
-186 GGGAALGSSIDE
+186 DE
-198 KPVYKFASL
+198 KPVYNFASL

-235 VRGREISR
+235 VRGREVSR

-248 FAEIKVLSDYGVKE
+248 FEEIKVLGGYGVKE

-276 DQDFGRVDFPRLLE
+276 DPDFGRVDFPRLLE

-298 IDSPI
+298 TGSPI

-312 PKDLSDQL
+312 PKDLSDRL
-320 IQVMAREEKIC
+320 IEVMAREEKVC

-350 RKYTREHYLEL
+350 RKYSREHYLEL
-361 VQKIRAALPGVSLT
+361 VQKIRAAVPDISLT

-387 EDFEAAYSLMQE
+387 EDFEAAYSLMKE
-399 VKYEDAFMYYYNPR
+399 VQYEDAFMYYYNPR
-413 EGTPAAKWP
+413 EGTPAATWP
-422 DQISLETKKERL
+422 DQIPLETKKERL
-434 QKIIDLQLTI
+434 QKIIDLQLVI
-444 TQAEMEKEVGK
+444 TQAEMEKQVGK

-487 KKLIGSFVRVKI
+487 KSLIGSFVRVKLT
-499 VSLNGHTFRGILEPG
+499 SLNGHTFKGELV
-514 TAK
+514 

>member
-1 MNIAESASVE
+1 MTYFFETYGCQMNIAESAAVE

-71 EAAAEYVKDGPK
+71 EEAAAYVKDGPI
-83 PLVLVVMGC
+83 PLTLVVMGC

-103 DWPAIDYVVGTF
+103 GWPAIDYVVGTF
-115 AKKNFGDIIAA
+115 AKNKFGDIISAAENLSQGQKAA
-126 AQERLS
+126 APEK
-132 LTVRVSG
+132 
-139 PVDNF
+139 F
-144 LDKTTRSGVLP
+144 
-155 RLTRQSFNS
+155 
-164 NASKKDCPIKSGNDI
+164 
-179 SPSPNMT
+179 
-186 GGGAALGSSIDE
+186 GAAIGATIDE
-198 KPVYKFASL
+198 KPVYRFASL

-235 VRGREISR
+235 VRGREVSR
-243 PLSEI
+243 PLTEI
-248 FAEIKVLSDYGVKE
+248 FDEIKVLGGYGVKE

-276 DQDFGRVDFPRLLE
+276 DAEFGRVDFPRLLE

-298 IDSPI
+298 TGSPI

-312 PKDLSDQL
+312 PKDLSDRL
-320 IQVMAREEKIC
+320 IQVMAKEEKIC
-331 RHIHL
+331 KHIHL
-336 PVQHGSTKILQKMN
+336 PVQHGSTKILQRMN
-350 RKYTREHYLEL
+350 RRYTREHYLEL
-361 VQKIRAALPGVSLT
+361 VQKIRAAMPDISLT

-387 EDFEAAYSLMQE
+387 EDFEEAYSLMKE
-399 VKYEDAFMYYYNPR
+399 VGYEDAFMYYYNPR
-413 EGTPAAKWP
+413 EGTPAATWP

-434 QKIIDLQLTI
+434 QKIIDLQLVI
-444 TQAEMEKEVGK
+444 TQAEMEKQVGK

-487 KKLIGSFVRVKI
+487 KSLIGSFVRVKLT
-499 VSLNGHTFRGILEPG
+499 SLNGHTFKGELV
-514 TAK
+514 